1 MYDHVR
7 LFARVSAAIAND
19 PALSLG
25 QLARALQIH
34 PHTLAHIIEEQT
46 GGSFSAWRGRQRL
59 AAACQLLESRPDLS
73 IKEIAAATGFNST
86 SVFDRF
92 FRRSCGSSPS
102 QSRLGAA
109 SHGLPSA
116 SSPAPAGASLGTL
129 NVGTREPS
137 WSRRQSF
144 GLFVNRQ
151 RGTPRRREWQTRI
164 MHCVFVTSRFGSPA
178 LRHRTV
184 PTTRRKRCRT
194 RRGGPWRLRGQPR
207 WRLPCQCRRRMSAPS
222 AGLVPGT
229 PGIPSAPKSRSVAV
243 CATPLIRPPKMTAP
257 R

>member
-1 MYDHVR
+1 MRLLPSVRRDSSAIGAGMRFSSTPPMYDHVR

-46 GGSFSAWRGRQRL
+46 GSSFSAWRGRHRL

-109 SHGLPSA
+109 LHNLPSA
-116 SSPAPAGASLGTL
+116 STMAPAGVSS
-129 NVGTREPS
+129 EPS
-137 WSRRQSF
+137 RWER
-144 GLFVNRQ
+144 GNPPGPHVNLLDSSSTDSGARD
-151 RGTPRRREWQTRI
+151 GEE
-164 MHCVFVTSRFGSPA
+164 SG
-178 LRHRTV
+178 
-184 PTTRRKRCRT
+184 
-194 RRGGPWRLRGQPR
+194 RLES
-207 WRLPCQCRRRMSAPS
+207 C
-222 AGLVPGT
+222 
-229 PGIPSAPKSRSVAV
+229 
-243 CATPLIRPPKMTAP
+243 TASS
-257 R
+257 